1 MKKTAFTAALEQHDD
16 TAQDEVVEITAAD
29 VEQGEI
35 ELANIEVK
43 HEKVANELES
53 AATEVCEDTEA
64 AATEIVALESLLATV
79 GEMSEVGMSPMAA
92 RLLQASLQPSQE
104 RYNAH
109 SEYTT
114 LSLEC
119 FSGRQAGTSTS
130 VSMEGIKE
138 TIAKIIAWIKEKFAQ
153 FVAWVKRKFA
163 EFQKDLGVLS
173 ERVQK
178 LKVATRRR
186 SGRGVSPEGTVDLG
200 RHADRIRW
208 DDKVDPADVTANMQR
223 LAQLVNAPEGAYEA
237 VLKNV
242 RSAVAENILNGD
254 EIDVSSHLHIPEGW
268 HKARIQSV
276 GFFDSIAI
284 YASPEFPGQRLMTMS
299 IPAGFGGFGAPKVGE
314 STQTKKR
321 LTLGVWRDPKVKALE
336 TTKVPYLSTEQIQKF
351 CMDADGAINK
361 IKGVMSAYENY
372 SKRIAD
378 TLTEGLKRQDGQKD
392 EIKEASVMDA
402 VNKINAVGNLF
413 LTDLVQ
419 SCSGQAYNVIASY
432 CVWAEKSAAAIVA
445 KEKAAAA
452 EAAA

>member
-16 TAQDEVVEITAAD
+16 TAQDEVVEITTAD

-79 GEMSEVGMSPMAA
+79 SEMSEDGMSPTAA
-92 RLLQASLQPSQE
+92 RLMQAALTPSQE

-114 LSLEC
+114 LSIEC
-119 FSGRQAGTSTS
+119 FSGRQATTSTN

-138 TIAKIIAWIKEKFAQ
+138 VIAKIIAWVKEKFAQ
-153 FVAWVKRKFA
+153 FIAWVKRKFG
-163 EFQKDLGVLS
+163 EFRKDLNVLS
-173 ERVQK
+173 DRVQK

-186 SGRGVSPEGTVDLG
+186 TGRGVSPEGEVDLG

-208 DDKVDPADVTANMQR
+208 DDKVDPADISANMQR
-223 LAQLVNAPEGAYEA
+223 LGMLVNAPEGAYEA
-237 VLKNV
+237 VLKNI
-242 RSAVAENILNGD
+242 RSAVGDNMLNGD
-254 EIDVSSHLHIPEGW
+254 KIDVESHLHIPAGW
-268 HKARIQSV
+268 SKARVDSV
-276 GFFDSIAI
+276 GYFDSMVT
-284 YASPEFPGQRLMTMS
+284 YASPEFPGQRCVLMGIS
-299 IPAGFGGFGAPKVGE
+299 GGFRGHSAPSVGE
-314 STQTKKR
+314 TTQTKKPLVFR
-321 LTLGVWRDPKVKALE
+321 VWRAPSIKALE
-336 TTKVPYLSTEQIQKF
+336 STKVSYLSTEQIQKF

-361 IKGVMSAYENY
+361 LKGVMKAYEDY
-372 SKRIAD
+372 SKRISDA
-378 TLTEGLKRQDGQKD
+378 LTDGLKRGEGSQH
-392 EIKEASVMDA
+392 ELKESAVMDA
-402 VNKINAVGNLF
+402 VNKINAVGNIY

-419 SCSGQAYNVIASY
+419 ACSGPAYNVIASY

-445 KEKAAAA
+445 KEKSDSAAATA
-452 EAAA
+452 